1 MIVKAMM
8 IPAFLALLLFAGPYW
23 EAKAPADWTPEE
35 LQRLLTDSPWAAT
48 NGTAMFLATAR
59 PMRLAEE
66 QARLRSKPA
75 NAEMSFTEEEYREF
89 LRTHDGKVIVLAVD
103 LPDRQQLADAEE
115 TRRME
120 RDSFLKA
127 GRKKLRMIGHFPPS
141 DSDPFLRLVFP
152 REVDAKA
159 RGLIF
164 EIYLPSVTMPYRMI
178 EFRLKDMVYQGR
190 LEM

>member
-89 LRTHDGKVIVLAVD
+89 LRTHDGNVIVLAVD

-152 REVDAKA
+152 REVDSKA

-164 EIYLPSVTMPYRMI
+164 ELYLPSVTMPYRMI